1 MAPQPAAFDEQLKQ
15 ALKDFHKPERLA
27 ASTALATAYFLS
39 SALPDAGVEPAWAEI
54 LRRELLAAADSLWD
68 GPAPSRRQQIEQ
80 RRDAILQQPGSGPYY
95 YYLLELRYF
104 NRFFHPRSLSQIWT
118 DFTRQSRAEFYRD
131 LGDAIT
137 ALGDALLFRLQPGV
151 RLDTPPPVP
160 RLFGREALLEECR
173 HLLNQGG
180 GLSLFGPGG
189 VGKSTAAAALAA
201 GWQAG
206 PIFWYTVRPELSD
219 GLYHLLYALAR
230 FFQRHGASRLWRLL
244 AAQAGEASDLHL
256 LYHQAQAD
264 CAQLNH
270 PLLCFDDVD
279 LWPEGAAP
287 IWQILAGLEEQA
299 ALLYVGQRRPS
310 RAVAHRQV
318 PPLTSAEG
326 LALLGS
332 AGVERADS
340 RVGEILRQSG
350 GNPRLLWLAA
360 DLLRRD
366 PPEGQVAASGDL
378 LFQSYLLHLWPRL
391 RTDEREMLQALS
403 VYRAPAPADAFDQ
416 RLLLDLAARH
426 LLLNDGQG
434 GVSLLPGLRDGVK
447 TRLDREAQ
455 AAAHAQAAAIYRSRA
470 EYTLAAWHW
479 QQANQPVAAL
489 QLWFPH
495 REREIRRGQ
504 ADTARAIFLG
514 MEGESLPPDA
524 QKNLR
529 LLRAELHK
537 LAGASQAGLAEL
549 AGTWPPDDRR
559 SLEAQR
565 LRGDLLDAL
574 GETEAAQ
581 GAYADGLTVAA
592 RLLAASAELHSQR
605 ARAYVRQRNLAEA
618 WQQAQQARYSA
629 EQLYGLVMEARGQ
642 LDTALAH
649 YQQALALAEE
659 AELPGGQAESLRCLS
674 KVYGMRGEL
683 ERSVSFAR
691 QAIAIYEGLSDLVS
705 AARVRSNLAAN
716 YLDARRFAEVIETG
730 APALDFFLAAQHPH
744 GIAATACNLAE
755 AWLELGDG
763 AQARRHAELALAQEE
778 PQAAPYALYTLA
790 LLAVGENDPAQ
801 AEATLR
807 RCIAAGEENDD
818 RFIQAHAWLRLAQ
831 FLPPKEPATQD
842 AAAQAA
848 LLFDGLGIPALAEEA
863 RGVGL

>member
-1 MAPQPAAFDEQLKQ
+1 MSFNDQLKQ
-15 ALKDFHKPERLA
+15 ALKDFHTPSKLA
-27 ASTALATAYFLS
+27 GDSALATAYFLS
-39 SALPDAGVEPAWAEI
+39 SALPDYTEKLSWAEI

-68 GPAPSRRQQIEQ
+68 GPPPIHRRQVEE
-80 RRDAILQQPGSGPYY
+80 RRDLLLQQPGSGPYY

-131 LGDAIT
+131 LHDATT
-137 ALGDALLFRLQPGV
+137 ALGDALLSRLQPGV

-160 RLFGREALLEECR
+160 RLFGREGLLDECSRLLADGALAL
-173 HLLNQGG
+173 H
-180 GLSLFGPGG
+180 GPGG
-189 VGKSTAAAALAA
+189 IGKSTAAAALAA
-201 GWQAG
+201 RWQAG

-219 GLYHLLYALAR
+219 GLHHLLYALAG

-244 AAQAGEASDLHL
+244 AAQAGEAGDLHL
-256 LYHQAQAD
+256 LYHQARAD
-264 CAQLNH
+264 CAELNR

-279 LWPEGAAP
+279 LWPEEAAP
-287 IWQILAGLEEQA
+287 IWQILAGLEEPA
-299 ALLYVGQRRPS
+299 ALLYVGQRRPD
-310 RAVAHRQV
+310 RPVAHRRLA
-318 PPLTSAEG
+318 PLTADEG
-326 LALLGS
+326 VALLRS
-332 AGVERADS
+332 AGVEQAESRA
-340 RVGEILRQSG
+340 GEILRQSG

-366 PPEGQVAASGDL
+366 PSEGELAAGGDL

-391 RTDEREMLQALS
+391 RADEQEMLQALS
-403 VYRAPAPADAFDQ
+403 VFHAPAPADAFDP

-434 GVSLLPGLRDGVK
+434 GVSLLPALRDGVK
-447 TRLDREAQ
+447 GRLDREAQ
-455 AAAHAQAAAIYRSRA
+455 AARHAQAAAIYGSRA

-479 QQANQPVAAL
+479 QQANQPLAAL

-495 REREIRRGQ
+495 RQREIRRGQ
-504 ADTARAIFLG
+504 ADTAKAIFLG
-514 MEGESLPPDA
+514 MDEESLPADA

-549 AGTWPPDDRR
+549 AGTWPPDDER
-559 SLEAQR
+559 SLDAQR

-581 GAYADGLTVAA
+581 EAYADGLSIAA
-592 RLLAASAELHSQR
+592 GLLAASAELHGQR

-629 EQLYGLVMEARGQ
+629 EQLYGLVMEARGE
-642 LDTALAH
+642 LDGALTH
-649 YQQALALAEE
+649 YERALALAEE
-659 AELPGGQAESLRCLS
+659 ADLPAGQAETLRCLS
-674 KVYGMRGEL
+674 KIYGMRGEL
-683 ERSVSFAR
+683 DRSVGFAR

-730 APALDFFLAAQHPH
+730 APALEFFQASRHPH

-755 AWLELGDG
+755 AWFELGDG
-763 AQARRHAELALAQEE
+763 EQARRHATLALAQEE

-790 LLAVGENDPAQ
+790 LLAERENEPAQ

-807 RCIAAGEENDD
+807 RCIAAGEANDD
-818 RFIQAHAWLRLAQ
+818 RFIQAYTWLQLARLLGGAARRQ
-831 FLPPKEPATQD
+831 
-842 AAAQAA
+842 AAAQSAT
-848 LLFDGLGIPALAEEA
+848 LFAQLGIDGLAQQA
-863 RGVGL
+863 RELSG